1 MKSYITVGEIMSRK
15 HFDQTKVIAGER
27 GLTRQL
33 KWIHIIESPQV
44 NSLLKGNELVLS
56 TGIGWKDNPK
66 DLLYFVQQLIE
77 SNAAGL
83 CIEINTHITNIPQD
97 VIALANTHQ
106 FPIIIFLK
114 EVLFVEIT
122 QDIHSLIINKQYQL
136 LTDLEQ
142 FSQKLN
148 KMMLEVD
155 QHEQFLTLLQSY
167 LDVQVITKF
176 NCGKVECFPN
186 LSAQQR
192 ERLLNEAPNS
202 KLFISKLSKN
212 VQILGDRYAELIII
226 SKSRNLNEF
235 DALILDRTATIL
247 GQFWLR
253 DLYVSEKKMDKEHE
267 WLTSWLNAE
276 IKSDVLFNHLSPL
289 HIPSSF
295 SGGIVWVC
303 YVKELLERSP
313 NKEFTYFKLITRT
326 VFEQFGFHLFYVE
339 SENNLII
346 ISLDKRKNDNWKERM
361 TKALHSIHH
370 HDSHSRKS
378 YFDISIGAGQYV
390 KNIMKINKSYQA
402 ALNTL
407 KLQEYVDK
415 ENRSY
420 FYEDL
425 HMYRMLTLL
434 KEQGNLEETVYEYL
448 EPVMEYDKSYNGEL
462 LTTLKTYL
470 ACNGSKQETSRKL
483 FIVRQTLY
491 HRIEKLETILGGDF
505 MQSGKRLELEFMLV
519 AYDYL
524 TKYKKEIY
532 LKAQT
537 H

>member
-1 MKSYITVGEIMSRK
+1 MKSYISVEEIMSRK
-15 HFDQTKVIAGER
+15 HFEHTEVIAGES
-27 GLTRQL
+27 GLTRHL
-33 KWIHIIESPQV
+33 KWVHIVESPQV
-44 NSLLKGNELVLS
+44 NHLLKGNELVLS
-56 TGIGWKDNPK
+56 TGIGWKDKPEH
-66 DLLYFVQQLIE
+66 LLHFVQQLIDC
-77 SNAAGL
+77 NAAGL
-83 CIEINTHITNIPQD
+83 CIEMKTYITHIPQD
-97 VIALANTHQ
+97 VITLANTHQ
-106 FPIIIFLK
+106 FPIIIFHK

-122 QDIHSLIINKQYQL
+122 HDIHSLIINKQYQL

-155 QHEQFLTLLQSY
+155 QHEQFLTLLNSY

-176 NCGKVECFPN
+176 NCGKIECFPN
-186 LSAQQR
+186 LSTQQR
-192 ERLLNEAPNS
+192 EKLLNDGDKP
-202 KLFISKLSKN
+202 KISKN
-212 VQILGDRYAELIII
+212 IQILGDIYAELVII
-226 SKSRNLNEF
+226 SKSRELNDF

-253 DLYVSEKKMDKEHE
+253 DLYVSEKRMDKEHE
-267 WLTSWLNAE
+267 WLTSWLNAD
-276 IKSDVLFNHLSPL
+276 IKSEVLLNHLSSHHL
-289 HIPSSF
+289 STGF
-295 SGGIVWVC
+295 SGGIVWAC
-303 YVKELLERSP
+303 HVKELLERSP

-339 SENNLII
+339 SESHLII
-346 ISLDKRKNDNWKERM
+346 IALDKRKNDNWKERM
-361 TKALHSIHH
+361 TKAFHSIHH

-378 YFDISIGAGQYV
+378 YSELSIGAGQYV

-407 KLQEYVDK
+407 ELQEYVEK
-415 ENRSY
+415 EKKSY

-425 HMYRMLTLL
+425 HMFRMLTLL

-448 EPVMEYDKSYNGEL
+448 EPVIEYDKSYNGEL

-470 ACNGSKQETSRKL
+470 ACNASKQETSKKL

-524 TKYKKEIY
+524 TKYKQEIF
-532 LKAQT
+532 LKAQSR
-537 H
+537 